1 MKLPSTKID
10 KILGCEAAIILSTI
24 LTTATFTS
32 SHVVQRYT
40 TCSCSVLVLVN
51 HWGSCTQ
58 GMLTVFPLKMWK

>member
-51 HWGSCTQ
+51 H
-58 GMLTVFPLKMWK
+58 